1 MKNTVVYIET
11 EKRKYPLVFNLN
23 VMEEIQE
30 QYGSLDEW
38 GRITQGNGEPQVKD
52 LKNGIM
58 AMVNEAIDIE
68 NEENGT
74 NEPMLTAKQ
83 VGRMMTEVG
92 IVEIVQ
98 KIQEITIASTKSED
112 EGKNEQSTRRT
123 IMRQT
128 SRGFTLQVIACWDIP
143 TRKLVE

>member
-11 EKRKYPLVFNLN
+11 DKRKYPLVFNLN

-38 GRITQGNGEPQVKD
+38 GKITQGNGEPQVKD
-52 LKNGIM
+52 LKAGIM
-58 AMVNEAIDIE
+58 AMINEAIDIE

-92 IVEIVQ
+92 IATIVK

-112 EGKNEQSTRRT
+112 EGKNE
-123 IMRQT
+123 
-128 SRGFTLQVIACWDIP
+128 
-143 TRKLVE
+143 

>member
-11 EKRKYPLVFNLN
+11 KKRKYPLIFNLN

-30 QYGSLDEW
+30 KYGSLDEW
-38 GRITQGNGEPQVKD
+38 GKATQGNGEPKIKD

-58 AMVNEAIDIE
+58 AMINEAIDIE

-74 NEPMLTAKQ
+74 NEPMLDARQ
-83 VGRMMTEVG
+83 IGRIMTEVG
-92 IVEIVQ
+92 IAAIVE

-112 EGKNEQSTRRT
+112 DGKNE
-123 IMRQT
+123 
-128 SRGFTLQVIACWDIP
+128 
-143 TRKLVE
+143 

>member
-1 MKNTVVYIET
+1 MKNIVVYLET

-38 GRITQGNGEPQVKD
+38 GKITQGNGEPQIKD
-52 LKNGIM
+52 LKAGIM
-58 AMVNEAIDIE
+58 AMINEAIDIE

-74 NEPMLTAKQ
+74 NEPMVTTKQ

-92 IVEIVQ
+92 IETIVQ
-98 KIQEITIASTKSED
+98 KIREITVASTKSED
-112 EGKNEQSTRRT
+112 EGKNE
-123 IMRQT
+123 
-128 SRGFTLQVIACWDIP
+128 
-143 TRKLVE
+143 